1 MTGDGAGTYASFVPQ
16 DTSHEALDTLH
27 SVYPGVTTLELPGGK
42 WTACSEWRSL
52 RRNTYHTVGR
62 NHTDP
67 GDPGALVDLDE
78 QPVLMQLCRL
88 L

>member
-1 MTGDGAGTYASFVPQ
+1 MKPLTRYTVFILESQPLSYQEANGRPVQSGDHCGATP
-16 DTSHEALDTLH
+16 T
-27 SVYPGVTTLELPGGK
+27 
-42 WTACSEWRSL
+42 
-52 RRNTYHTVGR
+52 TVGR
-62 NHTDP
+62 NQTDP